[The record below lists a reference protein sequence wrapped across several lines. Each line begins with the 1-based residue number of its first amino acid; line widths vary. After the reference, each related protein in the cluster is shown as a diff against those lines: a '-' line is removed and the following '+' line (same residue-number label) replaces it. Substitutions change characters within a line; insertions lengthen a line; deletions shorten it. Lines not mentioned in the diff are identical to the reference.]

1 MSELRERVQNALDEG
16 RMLILG
22 GQVLVGIA
30 AEAVLQPGFASLAA
44 PGRWACAGGMAMLVA
59 AVGLLMWP
67 AAYHRIVLDG
77 EDRARL
83 LSFSGRVMSAALLP
97 FAAALGA
104 CVLVA
109 GERVAGAR
117 AGVLMGGATCAAAL
131 GAWYAYPWAARLRE
145 DPKEEDVEARATSI
159 DDKVRQ
165 VLTEA
170 RMVLPGAQALLGFGV
185 IATLTDAFERLPGTL
200 RGVHA
205 AGLCCIA
212 AAVVL
217 LMTPAAYHRIAER
230 GENSERFHRVATRLL
245 LAAMALLAPGM
256 GAALWLVLERVTGS
270 RAAGAGGAAATV
282 VVYYAMWFGW
292 TWGVRKSG
300 VRGQE

>member
-1 MSELRERVQNALDEG
+1 MSDLRDRVQNTLDEG

-30 AEAVLQPGFASLAA
+30 AEAVLQPGFGALSDA
-44 PGRWACAGGMAMLVA
+44 GRWACAAAMVALVA

-67 AAYHRIVLDG
+67 AAYHRIVLEG
-77 EDRARL
+77 QDRRRL
-83 LSFSGRVMSAALLP
+83 LEFSGRVMTAALLP

-104 CVLVA
+104 CVLIA
-109 GERVAGAR
+109 AERVAGPV
-117 AGVLMGGATCAAAL
+117 AGVRIGIAATGVAL
-131 GAWYAYPWAARLRE
+131 AAWYAYPAAARLRDAPE
-145 DPKEEDVEARATSI
+145 QGAAVDESSTPIDV
-159 DDKVRQ
+159 KVHQ

-185 IATLTDAFERLPGTL
+185 ISTLTTAFDGLPPTL
-200 RGVHA
+200 RAVHA
-205 AGLCCIA
+205 AGLSFIA
-212 AAVVL
+212 VAVVL

-256 GAALWLVLERVTGS
+256 GAALWMVLERATGS
-270 RAAGAGGAAATV
+270 RIAGASGGVVTV
-282 VVYYAMWFGW
+282 VLYYAMWFGW
-292 TWGVRKSG
+292 TLSVKRTGRA
-300 VRGQE
+300 